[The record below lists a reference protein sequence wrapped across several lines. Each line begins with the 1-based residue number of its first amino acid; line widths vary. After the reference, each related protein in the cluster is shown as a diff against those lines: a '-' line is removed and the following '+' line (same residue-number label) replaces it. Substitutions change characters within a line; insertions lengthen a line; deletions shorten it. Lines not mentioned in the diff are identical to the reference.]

1 MSAVNELA
9 PLSGF
14 VLPRPIT
21 LQGEDVHR
29 MTFHLI
35 FRGPRDAADPVVA
48 RVVVTGG
55 GRDPSFEGEIFSSPF
70 LPIRKNGSSSFHRP
84 YIFFFQFFTVFF
96 YIFGKKKG
104 VQVLLKP
111 GDIVKERR

>member
-55 GRDPSFEGEIFSSPF
+55 GRDPSSEGEIFSSPF
-70 LPIRKNGSSSFHRP
+70 LPIRKNGSSSSL
-84 YIFFFQFFTVFF
+84 YFFSILYSVFF

-104 VQVLLKP
+104 VQVWLKP

>member
-48 RVVVTGG
+48 ELLSQEGG
-55 GRDPSFEGEIFSSPF
+55 KTPLLRGRSSPP
-70 LPIRKNGSSSFHRP
+70 LSFPSAKTDLLRP
-84 YIFFFQFFTVFF
+84 YIFFQFFTVFF